1 MYQMEWNMSVIKGLL
16 EKRGIALSNSRVSGP
31 RSRLLQQADV
41 MLSKLSKFKSMS
53 ELDNEAV
60 TQNWWSPKPN
70 QDERR
75 IVMRY
80 AGMTVDDTSAYVP
93 NTLEAITNIITEYK
107 AAIMETSDADWA
119 AEEAKRK
126 KK

>member
-1 MYQMEWNMSVIKGLL
+1 MSVIKGLL
-16 EKRGIALSNSRVSGP
+16 EKRGITLSNGRVSGP
-31 RSRLLQQADV
+31 RARLLQQADV
-41 MLSKLSKFKSMS
+41 MLNKLKAMKTVA
-53 ELDNEAV
+53 ELDSETT
-60 TQNWWSPKPN
+60 TQNWWSPKAN

-80 AGMTVDDTSAYVP
+80 AGMTVDDTSAYVA
-93 NTLEAITNIITEYK
+93 NTLEAITSTITEYK

-119 AEEAKRK
+119 DEEAKRK